1 METIVALSEYADW
14 WDKQKR
20 ETEKILTEWV
30 QDNPQWWAVTVA
42 TGVQTSMELGAGFV
56 DILRFGEGMAQG
68 GWRGY
73 GKDALR
79 LLAILGPLGKAG
91 GMLSR
96 FAHLQRIRL
105 AVQVKGVTGPCTF
118 QAVNNVTS
126 IIRGKSY
133 FITLKDM
140 AAAVGKPL
148 GSLSQN
154 AAGKTQL
161 SSPVEKALEFLISQG
176 VKVTRLNQAKTV
188 RDITQLA
195 QTEEGVVVF
204 AIRCVVKT
212 AAGELKEI
220 KHSVIA
226 VRNAMGQVR
235 FADYGGN
242 YFPTLEE
249 LVRRWGTLQGSGIGL
264 MENQAVGLA
273 NTMQFTSLLESSMSL
288 FPGTAMLIEG
298 MTALETPEGVDLA
311 APVVV
316 AATSAPSK
324 RDPAPPEIVK
334 GSFDA
339 FKERKKG
346 KTVLRMPEIVIKA
359 GEKTAP
365 RPDYLT
371 GVQFRLNALGFGA
384 GRVDGIKGPKTT
396 RAVTLFQKSYP
407 PLRVDGIPGPKT
419 QEKLVEICGF

>member
-1 METIVALSEYADW
+1 MALSAYADW

-20 ETEKILTEWV
+20 ETENILTEWV

-68 GWRGY
+68 GVKGF

-79 LLAILGPLGKAG
+79 LLAILGPLGKGG

-96 FAHLQRIRL
+96 FLHLRQIKL
-105 AVQVKGVTGPCTF
+105 AVRVKGITGPCTF
-118 QAVNNVTS
+118 QAVNNITS
-126 IIRGKSY
+126 IVRGKSY

-140 AAAVGKPL
+140 AKAVGRPIS
-148 GSLSQN
+148 SLAKN
-154 AAGKTQL
+154 DEGVIQL
-161 SSPVEKALEFLISQG
+161 SSSVEKALQFLISQG
-176 VKVTRLNQAKTV
+176 VKITRLNQAKTV
-188 RDITQLA
+188 RDVTQLA
-195 QTEEGVVVF
+195 KTEDGVVIF
-204 AIRCVVKT
+204 AIRCFVKT
-212 AAGELKEI
+212 AKGELKEI

-226 VRNAMGQVR
+226 VRDALGQVR
-235 FADYGGN
+235 FADYGGK
-242 YFPTLEE
+242 YYVTLED
-249 LVRRWGTLQGSGIGL
+249 LVRRWGQLQSGIGL
-264 MENQAVGLA
+264 MENQAVGIA
-273 NTMQFTSLLESSMSL
+273 NTMAFTSVMEGAMSIM
-288 FPGTAMLIEG
+288 PGAAMLIEG
-298 MTALETPEGVDLA
+298 MTAIETVDGVDLA

-316 AATSAPSK
+316 AATSEPTK

-346 KTVLRMPEIVIKA
+346 KTVIRLPEIVIKA

-384 GRVDGIKGPKTT
+384 GPVDGIKGPKTT
-396 RAVTLFQKSYP
+396 RAVKLFQKSHP
-407 PLRVDGIPGPKT
+407 PLKVDGIPGPKT
-419 QEKLVEICGF
+419 QEKLAEICGF